1 MSLKHLPDVT
11 YYDLNNEI
19 NIPVDGQIPLNKDQE
34 ALQAFLK
41 ENVIPNTKTFASL
54 KERFDFLIA
63 ENYIE
68 EAVVTAYPFS
78 FIEDLYD
85 YLKAQDFHFKSFM
98 AAYNF
103 YAQYALKTDDNE
115 FYLEN
120 FIDRVAMNAL
130 DFGGGDQRLAHDL
143 ADEIIHQRY
152 QPATPSFL
160 NAGRSR
166 RGELVSCF

>member
-1 MSLKHLPDVT
+1 
-11 YYDLNNEI
+11 
-19 NIPVDGQIPLNKDQE
+19 
-34 ALQAFLK
+34 
-41 ENVIPNTKTFASL
+41 
-54 KERFDFLIA
+54 
-63 ENYIE
+63 
-68 EAVVTAYPFS
+68 
-78 FIEDLYD
+78 DLYD

-98 AAYNF
+98 AACKF

-166 RGELVSCF
+166 RG